1 MDLHCA
7 MSGDWSGFLV
17 SFTFAAFSIM
27 STRPQKAIFMYL
39 FIYLFTY
46 SFVCLFVYFIYSNAI
61 ISEDIDFI

>member
-1 MDLHCA
+1 MPCEETEVV
-7 MSGDWSGFLV
+7 SWLV
-17 SFTFAAFSIM
+17 SPLPLSQLCQPDHKKQF
-27 STRPQKAIFMYL
+27 L